1 MKKVLITGAGGQ
13 LGSSMELKDFMMI
26 TSSRFHTDDVESPT
40 FDADLDITN
49 EDQVKTVLE
58 IEKPDVIIHLAAM
71 TNVDG
76 CERNPEQ
83 AHLINIKGT
92 ENLLNNFSGKF
103 IFVSSDYVFDG
114 ENGPYSEEDEVNPI
128 NIYGTTKLKGEESV
142 RRLSFDWV
150 ILRTNVVW
158 NIGGNFKASF
168 ADWVLEEL
176 QNNRN
181 IRIFDDQ
188 WNNPTHTEDL
198 GSVINELLK
207 HEASWLYHYGSAE
220 VLNRY
225 DFARLIANIYNL
237 DENLIEPITTQEL
250 NQLAKRPLKSGL
262 KTNKIERDFAIIPSV
277 LREDIEK
284 MALRVLK

>member
-49 EDQVKTVLE
+49 EDQVKTVIAE
-58 IEKPDVIIHLAAM
+58 NDPDIIVHLAAM

-76 CERNPEQ
+76 CDRNPEQ

-92 ENLLNNFSGKF
+92 ENLLNHFNGKF

-114 ENGPYSEEDEVNPI
+114 KNGPYSEEDEVNPI
-128 NIYGTTKLKGEESV
+128 NVYGKTKLKGEESIQ
-142 RRLSFDWV
+142 RLSYDWV
-150 ILRTNVVW
+150 ILRTNVIW

-176 QNNRN
+176 Q
-181 IRIFDDQ
+181 
-188 WNNPTHTEDL
+188 
-198 GSVINELLK
+198 
-207 HEASWLYHYGSAE
+207 
-220 VLNRY
+220 
-225 DFARLIANIYNL
+225 
-237 DENLIEPITTQEL
+237 
-250 NQLAKRPLKSGL
+250 
-262 KTNKIERDFAIIPSV
+262 
-277 LREDIEK
+277 
-284 MALRVLK
+284 